1 MASRILTSKSWTD
14 AITGSKIDGEDFE
27 KALAKY
33 EGLVKKGAKPEELLK
48 SINSIDKL
56 AGDLKGEVAST
67 PKAKKYLA
75 DLNSALKAEKQAI
88 TKMGSGLTIT
98 ATFVNESNWDDILF
112 SVEDLNV
119 AKGKKER
126 WPVDKERLNKKSSM
140 DVPLA
145 ADGSEQ
151 GQVKWYGQDP
161 ESPNSGTKEETVKYV
176 KDGQQIKVSR

>member
-1 MASRILTSKSWTD
+1 MASKLSSKSWTD
-14 AITGSKIDGEDFE
+14 AIKGSKIDGEDFE

-33 EGLVKKGAKPEELLK
+33 EVLVKKGAKPEELLK

-56 AGDLKGEVAST
+56 AGDLKDEVAST

-98 ATFVNESNWDDILF
+98 AEFVNESNFDDILF

-119 AKGKKER
+119 AKDKKER
-126 WPVDKERLNKKSSM
+126 WPVDKERLNRKSSM

-145 ADGSEQ
+145 ADGSKQ